1 MGEKDIMTYGF
12 ELKPIIAE
20 ARANGNNDFADLVET
35 CLENINACYRIVAM
49 KHTSTGENLWNIDA
63 GALKGMLK

>member
-20 ARANGNNDFADLVET
+20 AREKGNNDFADLVET
-35 CLENINACYRIVAM
+35 CLENINACYRIVAQ

-63 GALKGMLK
+63 NALKGMLK